1 MVKVY
6 NGDCIEVMDDLIMN
20 NEKFTTIIT
29 SPPYNTARR
38 SNSEY
43 NLKAHSARYDISVE
57 ERTSDEYADW
67 VAELFNKFDKLL
79 EKDGCILWNVSY
91 GSASTTSSEFECIN
105 SLWYSIYAILH
116 KTNFVIAD
124 KIVWKKKSALP
135 NNVSPNKIT
144 RICEDVFVFCRKD
157 DYKTFKTNKQVKSVS
172 SKGQKFYENIF
183 NFIEAK
189 NNDGSNSLNKATYS
203 TELVEKLMDIYYQ
216 EGSKVLDPFV
226 GTGTTLNACLNK
238 GFSGVGIELS
248 KAQCDYA
255 KERLGLA

>member
-20 NEKFTTIIT
+20 NEKFTTVIT

-57 ERTSDEYADW
+57 EKTSDEYADW

-172 SKGQKFYENIF
+172 SKG
-183 NFIEAK
+183 
-189 NNDGSNSLNKATYS
+189 
-203 TELVEKLMDIYYQ
+203 
-216 EGSKVLDPFV
+216 
-226 GTGTTLNACLNK
+226 
-238 GFSGVGIELS
+238 
-248 KAQCDYA
+248 
-255 KERLGLA
+255 